1 MVIICITESRD
12 EKILHFPNT
21 SKDNALKQVDY
32 LKKCNPTKQFILK
45 ASE

>member
-12 EKILHFPNT
+12 EKVIHLPSA
-21 SKDNALKQVDY
+21 SKDDALKQVRY
-32 LKKCNPTKQFILK
+32 LKQCNPTKQFILK

>member
-1 MVIICITESRD
+1 MLIICITESRD
-12 EKILHFPNT
+12 EKILHLPNT
-21 SKDNALKQVDY
+21 SKDDALKQVNY

>member
-12 EKILHFPNT
+12 EEIIFLPST
-21 SKDNALKQVDY
+21 SKDEALKQVRY